1 MLDSTQRFSTRVENY
16 IRYRPGYP
24 REIIEML
31 KTNYGLNTESI
42 IADVG
47 SGTGILSELF
57 LKAGNRVFGIEPNPE
72 MRQAGER
79 LLKSFPGFTSISGT
93 AEETTLPDDSVDFI
107 TAGQAFHWF
116 DAVRTRQEFR
126 RILRPGGWVVLV
138 WNDRRTDSTAFLAG
152 YEQLLRD
159 YATDY
164 DQVNHK
170 RIDASTLRDFFKAEP
185 DTKTFS
191 NVQHFDLDS
200 LRGRLLSSSY
210 APDIGQ
216 PGHAEMMEALRRLFE
231 AHQTEGRVTF
241 EYDTVVHC
249 GRLEAITHRA

>member
-1 MLDSTQRFSTRVENY
+1 MLLPNLVEN
-16 IRYRPGYP
+16 
-24 REIIEML
+24 L
-31 KTNYGLNTESI
+31 KTSCGLQSKSI

-47 SGTGILSELF
+47 SGTGILTEMF
-57 LKAGNRVFGIEPNPE
+57 LKSGNRVFAIEPNQE
-72 MRQAGER
+72 MRHAGER
-79 LLKSFPGFTSISGT
+79 LLQSFSGFTSIAGT
-93 AEETTLPDDSVDFI
+93 AEETTLPDASVGLV
-107 TAGQAFHWF
+107 TVGQAFHWF
-116 DAVRTRQEFR
+116 DAARARQEFR
-126 RILRPGGWVVLV
+126 RILAPDGWVVLV

-170 RIDASTLRDFFKAEP
+170 RIDASSLRDFFQAEP

-191 NVQHFDLDS
+191 NFQHFDFES

-216 PGHAEMMEALRRLFE
+216 PGHAEMMEDLQRLFE
-231 AHQTEGRVTF
+231 THQTKGRVTF

-249 GRLEAITHRA
+249 GRL

>member
-1 MLDSTQRFSTRVENY
+1 MLDSTQRFSSRVENY

-24 REIIEML
+24 REIIEFL
-31 KTNYGLNTESI
+31 RTNCRLRSESV

-79 LLKSFPGFTSISGT
+79 LLQSFPGFTSIPGT
-93 AEETTLPDDSVDFI
+93 AEQTMILEKSVDFV

-116 DAVRTRQEFR
+116 DATRARQEFR
-126 RILRPGGWVVLV
+126 RILAPDGWVVLV

-170 RIDASTLRDFFKAEP
+170 RIDASTLRDFFNVES
-185 DTKTFS
+185 DTKTFP
-191 NVQHFDLDS
+191 NFQHFDFES

-216 PGHAEMMEALRRLFE
+216 AGHAEMMEALRRLFE
-231 AHQTEGRVTF
+231 THQTEGRVTF

-249 GRLEAITHRA
+249 GRL